1 MSPTN
6 LRRTLGTAWR
16 RAVGARTTYDWSTF
30 CDRPVERMALAGLF
44 GERPDGGWRA
54 YAGAAIERKWSDI
67 FTIDVFLADE
77 QPSVIVELGTGS
89 GAFSCYLATYAYL
102 NGARFYTFD
111 SHLKTVPTKRSN
123 ERAMRLIRK
132 LGGEVHR
139 CDIFQPAT
147 QRFIRRLIQGGPGA
161 FLYCDD
167 GNKPREVQTFVGD
180 LKDGDFIGVHDYG
193 SEVHESDLAPFVGA
207 TLRPWNPAF
216 FEGLQSSN
224 RIYRKTASRGEIGDA
239 DV

>member
-1 MSPTN
+1 MNPN
-6 LRRTLGTAWR
+6 LRRALGTAWR
-16 RAVGARTTYDWSTF
+16 RAVGAGTKYDWSIF
-30 CDRPVERMALAGLF
+30 CDRPVERMALSSLF
-44 GERPDGGWRA
+44 AERPDGGWRA

-77 QPSVIVELGTGS
+77 RPSVIVELGTGS
-89 GAFSCYLATYAYL
+89 GAFSSYLATYAYL
-102 NGARFYTFD
+102 NGARFCTFD
-111 SHLKTVPTKRSN
+111 THLKSAPTKRSN

-139 CDIFQPAT
+139 RDIFQPAT
-147 QRFIRRLIQGGPGA
+147 QRFIRGLIQRGPRA
-161 FLYCDD
+161 FLYCDN
-167 GNKPREVQTFVGD
+167 GNKPREVQIFVDD

-224 RIYRKTASRGEIGDA
+224 RIYQKQTIRNDEK
-239 DV
+239 